1 MTHLPHNNQ
10 SGAVLFVALIML
22 LIITLLGIGSMR
34 EVILETRI
42 TGNLIEQ
49 KRLQNSAE
57 SALREGERRI
67 LNADSIEK
75 CGNKQNTDPC
85 YISEATDENY
95 TFAKALTYSGL
106 NGSTTLT
113 RPARWYVRFIGGPY
127 TAGSTG
133 ASANGASNALAS
145 AETAEAGT
153 SFYYEVNAQAF
164 KGDADDAPTTCTAA
178 TLCMTSTVTLLKE

>member
-1 MTHLPHNNQ
+1 MTHLPRNHQ

-75 CGNKQNTDPC
+75 CGTTVPC

-95 TFAKALTYSGL
+95 TFTKVVTYSGL
-106 NGSTTLT
+106 DGKTTLT

-127 TAGSTG
+127 TAGSTS